1 MDAKT
6 DRGRVL
12 RLVGRDS
19 LQMQQRHDQ
28 DMLNLPVKVPQIGEG
43 NFLRGFFDWMIYEC
57 NRQGM
62 FQGSV
67 AVSQPRPGEHAS
79 WATSGTG
86 RDLRLAD
93 PRPAGWPEDRGGV
106 MDPGVL
112 GDD

>member
-19 LQMQQRHDQ
+19 LQIQQRQDQ
-28 DMLNLPVKVPQIGEG
+28 DMLNLPVKVLQIGEG

-57 NRQGM
+57 NRQGL

-67 AVSQPRPGEHAS
+67 AVSQPRPGGA
-79 WATSGTG
+79 
-86 RDLRLAD
+86 RKL
-93 PRPAGWPEDRGGV
+93 EDRGGV